1 MNTITTAARE
11 YASRPAD
18 ERFPSVEALTVHAEH
33 EKALSKE
40 VTYNAK
46 DLRARVSLTH
56 LSTSTSTPHYGT
68 DPQTGKS
75 VAPVMDAAGSIV
87 LESPKGCA
95 RFTHWSFSQLCRSIG
110 APAAYLRSLHPSVAV
125 DAINEGLTHTPP
137 STDIKMLVRAPNGK
151 PEPVIRACTSDS
163 YGRVWD
169 ADIYRAVAREIM
181 QDDDRWSL
189 PPTWSGEAAGAYR
202 GDRDSFLILT
212 NGGSIVT
219 DPSLASAPTPQRAYG
234 PNSSDI
240 SAKSAGQDQ
249 MYRGILIR
257 NSEVGASSVV
267 IDTILYRYICG
278 NHMLWGA
285 VYDKRF
291 KRRHVGTHVTRD
303 VIREI
308 SRIAANWARQSPE
321 RDVEIIKTL
330 IANEIAHTKEAVID
344 ELKAV
349 GCTEA
354 QAEAAYLRCEETE
367 SVSPRSFWGAA
378 QGITRIS
385 QDASHQD
392 ARYLLD
398 QIAAK
403 VLAKGARLVPA

>member
-1 MNTITTAARE
+1 MESTITAAARE

-18 ERFPSVEALTVHAEH
+18 ERFASVEALTVHAEH

-40 VTYNAK
+40 ISYNAK
-46 DLRARVSLTH
+46 DLRAVPH
-56 LSTSTSTPHYGT
+56 GTSI
-68 DPQTGKS
+68 
-75 VAPVMDAAGSIV
+75 A
-87 LESPKGCA
+87 LESPKGSA
-95 RFTHWSFSQLCRSIG
+95 LFTHWSFGQLCRSIG
-110 APAAYLRSLHPSVAV
+110 APAGYLR
-125 DAINEGLTHTPP
+125 DGLPNDLAASCLNHGLSHTPP
-137 STDIKMLVRAPNGK
+137 ATDIKMLVRAPNGK

-181 QDDDRWSL
+181 QEDDRWSL

-219 DPSLASAPTPQRAYG
+219 DPSLASAPQRAYG

-321 RDVEIIKTL
+321 RDEQIIKTL
-330 IANEIAHTKEAVID
+330 IANEIAHTKEALID

-385 QDASHQD
+385 QDATHQD